1 MAADRRLAGIAAALV
16 ALDLVGAR
24 VAGRH
29 ALVGEPLRLRIPDR
43 VAAPVVLVGWG
54 TAVSAPWGM
63 DALLVGLLAAADP
76 EQARRGARALAGLRI
91 AGVLAEP
98 VTWGRRRPRWA
109 MALSAAHLG
118 LAGALLRAARPS

>member
-1 MAADRRLAGIAAALV
+1 MTADRRLASIAAALI
-16 ALDLVGAR
+16 ALDLLGAR
-24 VAGRH
+24 VAMWQG
-29 ALVGEPLRLRIPDR
+29 LVGEPLRLRLALGVP
-43 VAAPVVLVGWG
+43 ASVVLVGWG

-63 DALLVGLLAAADP
+63 DALLVGLLAGDDP
-76 EQARRGARALAGLRI
+76 DRARRGARALAALRV

-118 LAGALLRAARPS
+118 LGAALLRAARPA

>member
-1 MAADRRLAGIAAALV
+1 MRADRRLSKIALALV

-24 VAGRH
+24 VARRH
-29 ALVGEPLRLRIPDR
+29 GLVGEPLRLRIPDR
-43 VAAPVVLVGWG
+43 VPAPVVLVGWG

-63 DALLVGLLAAADP
+63 DALLVGLLAGDP
-76 EQARRGARALAGLRI
+76 ERARRGARALAVLRV

-109 MALSAAHLG
+109 MGLSAAHLG
-118 LAGALLRAARPS
+118 LGGALLHATRPT